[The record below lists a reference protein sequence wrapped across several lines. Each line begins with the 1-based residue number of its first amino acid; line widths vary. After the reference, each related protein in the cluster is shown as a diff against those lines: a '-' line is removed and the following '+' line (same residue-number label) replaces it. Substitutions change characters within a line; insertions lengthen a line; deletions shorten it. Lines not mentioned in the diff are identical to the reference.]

1 MVLARFDLRVCGY
14 SPVGGPE
21 VPKRCGRVLV
31 DFDQKR
37 VLVLPAEPA
46 PAGTGM
52 EPAASVASELA
63 ALAASVP
70 AAEHL
75 VAMQAVVASWYQVR
89 EQWAATGESKP

>member
-1 MVLARFDLRVCGY
+1 MVLARFDLHVCGY

-21 VPKRCGRVLV
+21 VPVNFGRVPV
-31 DFDQKR
+31 DFGHKR

-52 EPAASVASELA
+52 VPAASVASELA

-89 EQWAATGESKP
+89 EQSAATGESKP